1 MHNLALK
8 REVILTTV
16 RETWPSY
23 VRRIT
28 EGLDRKAIA
37 AAAGMNVS
45 GVSRW
50 LNEATRP
57 SPEKVISFA
66 RGLRHSPIEALLA
79 AGYLEDTDI
88 GGGIELVQSLDTF
101 SDDALICEIRDRLRS
116 RAPQSASDV
125 LGPIPNFADDPKAG
139 RATQ

>member
-8 REVILTTV
+8 REVITMTV

-28 EGLDRKAIA
+28 QGLDRKAIA

-66 RGLRHSPIEALLA
+66 RGLHHSPIEALLA

-88 GGGIELVQSLDTF
+88 GGDFGVEGDRRLHGPQLV
-101 SDDALICEIRDRLRS
+101 EDRVGGGS
-116 RAPQSASDV
+116 VDSFPFPD
-125 LGPIPNFADDPKAG
+125 G
-139 RATQ
+139 RHKTESNARFD